1 MDHPCTYPDLQS
13 SLPLFIVLPPLLRIS
28 LVDDSGQSWCGGRRA
43 DSEGY
48 DDDEG
53 SFAVIMVAKVKMAAP
68 TAEGSRAF
76 FAQLKRQKMKQRKGA
91 HFLGPW
97 HAKK

>member
-1 MDHPCTYPDLQS
+1 M
-13 SLPLFIVLPPLLRIS
+13 V
-28 LVDDSGQSWCGGRRA
+28 WRA
-43 DSEGY
+43 AEDREGY

-53 SFAVIMVAKVKMAAP
+53 SFAVIMVAKVKTAAQ
-68 TAEGSRAF
+68 TEGRRAF
-76 FAQLKRQKMKQRKGA
+76 FTQLKRQKMKQRKGA

>member
-1 MDHPCTYPDLQS
+1 M
-13 SLPLFIVLPPLLRIS
+13 V
-28 LVDDSGQSWCGGRRA
+28 WRA
-43 DSEGY
+43 AEDRGGY

-68 TAEGSRAF
+68 PTEGRRAF
-76 FAQLKRQKMKQRKGA
+76 FAHLKRQKMKQRKGG

>member
-1 MDHPCTYPDLQS
+1 MASHG
-13 SLPLFIVLPPLLRIS
+13 VAAN
-28 LVDDSGQSWCGGRRA
+28 G
-43 DSEGY
+43 EGY

-53 SFAVIMVAKVKMAAP
+53 SLAAVIMVAKVKMAPP
-68 TAEGSRAF
+68 TEGRKAF